1 MSKPEDLPADLPEE
15 VKAVLSQLKPE
26 PEALVRRRERLL
38 AELDTQIKSTTGAL
52 QQMLGKLQAVLQ
64 SMQPQAPFSSRIA
77 EEFSQALTAY
87 MADSA
92 APKPPPPV
100 VGECMTYLRERAEA
114 MGLGQLLVSAGVS
127 SAQTAAAA
135 TKADAFNAQ
144 SRPAVA
150 LNPTGAPGQAAP
162 APPPRAEEPKQ
173 KQDLQ
178 TLIKLG
184 NTRG

>member
-26 PEALVRRRERLL
+26 PEALVRRREKLL
-38 AELDTQIKSTTGAL
+38 AELDSQLKSTTGAL

-64 SMQPQAPFSSRIA
+64 SMQPQTPFSPRIA

-87 MADSA
+87 MADA
-92 APKPPPPV
+92 ASPKPPPPV
-100 VGECMTYLRERAEA
+100 VAECMTYLRERAEA

-144 SRPAVA
+144 SKPAVA
-150 LNPTGAPGQAAP
+150 LNPTGAPGPAP
-162 APPPRAEEPKQ
+162 APRAEEPKQ

-178 TLIKLG
+178 TLVKLG

>member
-38 AELDTQIKSTTGAL
+38 AELDNQIKSSTGLL
-52 QQMLGKLQAVLQ
+52 QQLLGKLQGLLQ
-64 SMQPQAPFSSRIA
+64 SMQPQAPFNSRIA
-77 EEFSQALTAY
+77 EEFSQVLAAY
-87 MADSA
+87 VADPA
-92 APKPPPPV
+92 TPKPPPPL

-114 MGLGQLLVSAGVS
+114 MGMGQLLASAGVS

-135 TKADAFNAQ
+135 TKADAFNSQ

-150 LNPTGAPGQAAP
+150 LNPAGSPSPAP
-162 APPPRAEEPKQ
+162 APAPRAEEPKQ

>member
-38 AELDTQIKSTTGAL
+38 AELDQQLQSTTGML
-52 QQMLGKLQAVLQ
+52 QQLLGKLQGLLQ
-64 SMQPQAPFSSRIA
+64 SMQPQAPFNPRMA
-77 EEFSQALTAY
+77 EEFSQALAAY
-87 MADSA
+87 MADPA
-92 APKPPPPV
+92 TPKPPPPL

-150 LNPTGAPGQAAP
+150 LDPSGAPGPAAP
-162 APPPRAEEPKQ
+162 APAPRAEEPKQ

-178 TLIKLG
+178 TLVKLG